1 MQARQAARRDKAYS
15 FQQGSGVSHILD
27 NTEESNKMKLRG
39 RYFKKALSAVLVA
52 AMLVG
57 SIAAVP
63 VSAKT
68 QSSAK
73 GDMLFFYAT
82 DKNGKDVLVKALTY
96 DELSSLSHGQSDGS
110 SYMYS
115 TTDNYPTTQYCEGK
129 GFTIPELVKYVS
141 GASSVSGADG
151 MTYEGK
157 DSMSFMATDSYG
169 NYNRT
174 WTAEELYGQKRY
186 YFEGLY
192 GSNGWN
198 TGWECSSEDTS
209 KFGMTLDEYNSKY
222 AVSDAYY
229 NAKRAVFDAG
239 VEMQPIMA
247 TESYSGRTSTE
258 TLVNSTE
265 PGLAGYINAN
275 GGKVSGC
282 LSNVLSDA
290 YSLRLCVPMT
300 EADLMSGH
308 RTSYDTFKWVY
319 NVRLKDASPSVVS
332 AGTVPA
338 PTASFSVSGDTL
350 NITMSCA
357 DSKADIYY
365 SFDGSPQIKY
375 TGAVSYDIKGRDITS
390 SPVTVYM
397 RAVREGYDDAGVVT
411 AKYPQSG
418 VTFQTLYSEQTG
430 KDIVFTAESSVSAAD
445 WNSWAGS
452 IIGISAKKP
461 QSNEYAGLRSSD
473 YSVNNSAKTITF
485 NKDIFDT
492 AGAYS
497 FIIYSKGFSNKN
509 LSVSVKKAAPA
520 LTGGSY
526 PAGQAMTI
534 TFNDSEYQNGLY
546 IYAAKSGTENSVL
559 IPATYLDR
567 TQAGKVIIKKEY
579 FDSQTCAL
587 KDAGKYT
594 LEFTNNSFTPVS
606 QKMEIT
612 ITDAGATTPPSDGT
626 TSFTD
631 VSAGAWYADAVKYA
645 VDNGLFSGTSATTF
659 SPSKSMT
666 RGMLV
671 TVLWRMEGTPEPA
684 SQAGFKDVASGA
696 YYDKAVSWAAANGI
710 VSGLSA
716 DSFGPGRDITREQLA
731 AILMRYAKFKGADV
745 AASGDISAFRD
756 SGSVASYATDAVK
769 WAVGNGYIGG
779 VTSDTIAPK
788 AGATR
793 AQVAA
798 ILMRYSKKQ

>member
-1 MQARQAARRDKAYS
+1 MHRTDLRRCSIKAAFAAFSEK
-15 FQQGSGVSHILD
+15 
-27 NTEESNKMKLRG
+27 EEGKMKLRG
-39 RYFKKALSAVLVA
+39 LHLKKAVSAVLTA
-52 AMLVG
+52 ALLVG
-57 SIAAVP
+57 SFSAVP
-63 VSAKT
+63 ASAKT

-73 GDMLFFYAT
+73 GDLLFFYAA
-82 DKNGKDVLVKALTY
+82 DKNGKDVLVKTLTY
-96 DELSSLSHGQSDGS
+96 DELSKLAHGQADGS

-115 TTDNYPTTQYCEGK
+115 STDNYPTTQYCEGK

-141 GASSVSGADG
+141 GVSSVSGADG
-151 MTYEGK
+151 LTFEGK
-157 DSMSFMATDSYG
+157 DSMGFMATDSYG

-174 WTAEELYGQKRY
+174 WTAEDLYGQKRY
-186 YFEGLY
+186 YFEGMY

-198 TGWECSSEDTS
+198 TGWESGAEDTS
-209 KFGMTLDEYNSKY
+209 KYGMTLEEYNSKY
-222 AVSDAYY
+222 AAADKYY
-229 NAKRAVFDAG
+229 NDKRAVFNSG
-239 VEMQPIMA
+239 VDMPVILA
-247 TESYSGRTSTE
+247 TESYSGRTSSE
-258 TLVNSTE
+258 TLVASTE
-265 PGLAGYINAN
+265 PGLAGYISAN

-282 LSNVLSDA
+282 LSNVLSDD
-290 YSLRLCVPMT
+290 YSLRLCIPMN

-308 RTSYDTFKWVY
+308 RTAYDNFKWVY
-319 NVRLKDASPSVVS
+319 NVRLKEASPSVTS

-338 PTASFSVSGDTL
+338 PTASFSVNGDTL

-357 DSKADIYY
+357 DKSADIYY

-375 TGAVSYDIKGRDITS
+375 TGAVSYDVNGRDLTS

-418 VTFQTLYSEQTG
+418 VTFKTLYSEQTG
-430 KDIVFTAESSVSAAD
+430 KDIVFTAEDSVSAAD

-452 IIGISAKKP
+452 IIGISVKKP
-461 QSNEYAGLRSSD
+461 QSNQYAGLSSSD
-473 YSVNNSAKTITF
+473 FTVNNSSRTITF
-485 NKDIFDT
+485 SKNVFDT

-497 FIIYSKGFSNKN
+497 FIVYSKGFSNKN

-526 PAGQAMTI
+526 PSGQALTI
-534 TFNDSEYQNGLY
+534 TFSDSEYQNGLY
-546 IYAAKSGTENSVL
+546 IYAAKSADENGVL

-579 FDSQTCAL
+579 FDSETCAL
-587 KDAGKYT
+587 KEPGKYT

-612 ITDAGATTPPSDGT
+612 ITGAGATAPPSNGK

-631 VSAGAWYADAVKYA
+631 VSAGAWYEDAVKYA
-645 VDNGLFSGTSATTF
+645 VDNGLFSGTSQTTF

-666 RGMLV
+666 RAMLV

-684 SQAGFKDVASGA
+684 SQAGFKDVTAGT

-731 AILMRYAKFKGADV
+731 AILMRYAQYKGADV
-745 AASGDISAFRD
+745 TPSGDISAFRD
-756 SGSVASYATDAVK
+756 SGSVAPYAADAVK
-769 WAVGNGYIGG
+769 WAVGNSYIGG

-788 AGATR
+788 SGATR

-798 ILMRYSKKQ
+798 ILMRYNENK